1 MVLIGGVTLDKA
13 RGCFKPCMW
22 CESDNATFDTY
33 IENNPL
39 NHAAKVVCNSCG
51 RQIAW
56 AGQRDVRRAIRK
68 VEGN

>member
-1 MVLIGGVTLDKA
+1 MLLENVALDRP

-22 CESDNATFDTY
+22 CDSDKATLDTD
-33 IENNPL
+33 IINNTL
-39 NHAAKVVCNSCG
+39 KHAAKVVCNSCG

-56 AGQRDVRRAIRK
+56 AGQRDVKRAIRK